1 MKTTQ
6 QIHLPQDLRIIYKDY
21 RIPFLKWIQGK
32 FPMSEDDAE
41 DIFQN
46 AVVIFYDKVTTG
58 KLTEL
63 YSGIKTY
70 LFGIGQNLAYDYLRA
85 QRRKVH
91 EPEEILFR
99 HVVDDS
105 DQEDKMQFE
114 EDLRRAMQALD
125 LLGEPCK
132 SILQLFYFEH
142 QPLEAICQCMNYK
155 SKGSIKVQK
164 CKCLQR
170 LRKLME
176 VANSGAVISEV
187 EKV

>member
-1 MKTTQ
+1 MKTSH
-6 QIHLPQDLRIIYKDY
+6 QIHLPQDLRIIYKEY
-21 RIPFLKWIQGK
+21 RVPFLKWIQGK

-63 YSGIKTY
+63 HSSIKTY
-70 LFGIGQNLAYDYLRA
+70 LFGIGQNLAHDYLRA
-85 QRRKVH
+85 QKRKVH

-105 DQEDKMQFE
+105 DHEDKIQFE

-132 SILQLFYFEH
+132 SILQLYYFEH
-142 QPLEAICQCMNYK
+142 QSLESICQLLGYK
-155 SKGSIKVQK
+155 SKESVKVQK

-170 LRKLME
+170 LRKLMKA
-176 VANSGAVISEV
+176 ANSEAVSEV
-187 EKV
+187 VSV